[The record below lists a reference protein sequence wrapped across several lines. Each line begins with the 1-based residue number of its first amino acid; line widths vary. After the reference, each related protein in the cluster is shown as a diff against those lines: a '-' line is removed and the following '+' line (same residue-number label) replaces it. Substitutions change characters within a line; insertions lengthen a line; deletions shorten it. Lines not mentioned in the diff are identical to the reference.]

1 VIGVDALYVAA
12 RRILL
17 DVLEALGPHRPKFV
31 LVGAQAVYLQA
42 GDADM
47 EVVAPYTKD
56 ADLGIDAR
64 DLDRD
69 PSILGLMTAAGFS
82 LKITRAGGVEPGTW
96 VAETDVDGKQTL
108 VPVDLL
114 VPEALAYGNGRR
126 DARLPNHG
134 KNATRRVAGL
144 EATVRDNV
152 EMTITSLEIERDPR
166 TMSIRVAGPAAL
178 LVAKAHKL
186 GERLGRGNE
195 GRIRAKDAGDVVRLM
210 RGSATPDAVG
220 KTLAKL
226 AGDEMCGPSVRAGVD
241 YLERLFATPRA
252 RGVDLA
258 VKNVTGAIRED
269 EVRALM
275 PTYLA
280 VLLAAYR
287 R

>member
-12 RRILL
+12 RRVLL

-56 ADLGIDAR
+56 ADLSIDAQ

-96 VAETDVDGKQTL
+96 VAETDVAGKRTL

-152 EMTITSLEIERDPR
+152 EMIITSLEIERDSR

-195 GRIRAKDAGDVVRLM
+195 RRIRAKDAGDVVRLM

-226 AGDEMCGPSVRAGVD
+226 AEDEMCGASVRAGVD

-258 VKNVTGAIRED
+258 VECRRPHSRNLDRAGRQCPG
-269 EVRALM
+269 VRG
-275 PTYLA
+275 
-280 VLLAAYR
+280 
-287 R
+287 

>member
-114 VPEALAYGNGRR
+114 VPEALGTAMVVGTPGCRATGR
-126 DARLPNHG
+126 
-134 KNATRRVAGL
+134 
-144 EATVRDNV
+144 
-152 EMTITSLEIERDPR
+152 
-166 TMSIRVAGPAAL
+166 
-178 LVAKAHKL
+178 
-186 GERLGRGNE
+186 
-195 GRIRAKDAGDVVRLM
+195 
-210 RGSATPDAVG
+210 
-220 KTLAKL
+220 
-226 AGDEMCGPSVRAGVD
+226 
-241 YLERLFATPRA
+241 TPRGGS
-252 RGVDLA
+252 RDWKQRCG
-258 VKNVTGAIRED
+258 TTSR
-269 EVRALM
+269 
-275 PTYLA
+275 
-280 VLLAAYR
+280 
-287 R
+287 

>member
-1 VIGVDALYVAA
+1 MIGVDALYVAA

-56 ADLGIDAR
+56 ADLGTDAR

-69 PSILGLMTAAGFS
+69 PSILGLMTA
-82 LKITRAGGVEPGTW
+82 
-96 VAETDVDGKQTL
+96 
-108 VPVDLL
+108 
-114 VPEALAYGNGRR
+114 
-126 DARLPNHG
+126 
-134 KNATRRVAGL
+134 
-144 EATVRDNV
+144 
-152 EMTITSLEIERDPR
+152 
-166 TMSIRVAGPAAL
+166 
-178 LVAKAHKL
+178 
-186 GERLGRGNE
+186 
-195 GRIRAKDAGDVVRLM
+195 AGDVVRLM

>member
-12 RRILL
+12 RRVLL

-56 ADLGIDAR
+56 ADLSIDAQ

-96 VAETDVDGKQTL
+96 VAETDVAGKQTL

-126 DARLPNHG
+126 DAGLPNHG
-134 KNATRRVAGL
+134 KNTTRRVAGL

-152 EMTITSLEIERDPR
+152 KMTITSLEIERDSR

-220 KTLAKL
+220 RTLAKL
-226 AGDEMCGPSVRAGVD
+226 AEDEMCGPSVRAGVD
-241 YLERLFATPRA
+241 HLQRLFATPRA

-258 VKNVTGAIRED
+258 VENVTGAMRED

-275 PTYLA
+275 PNYLA